1 MGDGHKFWSAL
12 VGIDRFGAEVGG
24 VAVVVVVG
32 IVVFLRSCVI
42 VVRRTCVI

>member
-24 VAVVVVVG
+24 VAVVVG
-32 IVVFLRSCVI
+32 IVVFLRSCVV